1 MACIK
6 IIHIINN
13 VYVFLYYTGL
23 LQEVANPGQYFPLA
37 LTNDRDRT
45 NPLAQLRAAQPAA
58 SPEVR
63 LSVRI
68 PASYVKHMQKHI
80 HASPGGPS
88 SADSSMPHELGGG
101 ITQK

>member
-45 NPLAQLRAAQPAA
+45 NPLAQLRAAQPAG
-58 SPEVR
+58 
-63 LSVRI
+63 I
-68 PASYVKHMQKHI
+68 PRSEALCEDPRELRET
-80 HASPGGPS
+80 HAKTHSCFSRRSIFSG
-88 SADSSMPHELGGG
+88 
-101 ITQK
+101 